1 MRGFTVGTAA
11 LLATAAWTGPA
22 VADGVEVRHAWA
34 RATVEGMYATG
45 VFLVIDNESG
55 RDVRLVGGTSAAAEA
70 VEVHTMVS
78 TVEGQM
84 MMRRLKDGLPVPA
97 GATVELRP
105 GAEHVMLIGL
115 RRPLAPGDTVPLAL
129 EFSDGGTVR
138 VAAAVR
144 GRARDGRHDD
154 HHGDHHDDRH
164 DDDHHH
170 DDHHGGRGD
179 GHHDH

>member
-1 MRGFTVGTAA
+1 MRGFTIGTAA
-11 LLATAAWTGPA
+11 LLAVAAWTAPA
-22 VADGVEVRHAWA
+22 AADGVEVRHAWA
-34 RATVEGMYATG
+34 RATVAGMYATG

-70 VEVHTMVS
+70 VEVHAMVS

-84 MMRRLKDGLPVPA
+84 MMRRLKDGLPVLA
-97 GATVELRP
+97 GTAVELRP

-144 GRARDGRHDD
+144 GRGRDGRHDD
-154 HHGDHHDDRH
+154 HHGDHH
-164 DDDHHH
+164 H
-170 DDHHGGRGD
+170 DDHHGGRDD